1 MQAHVPACLLLP
13 ACRQR
18 LSGLQQ
24 LFGLSDSDVVALF
37 RCLVELLWLKPE
49 EVVRP
54 RRDKLE
60 ALLGRWVVVCLGL
73 CVGWLG
79 GRVACWYCSAVRMA
93 CRNHSFSPHA
103 HTFVAEA
110 LAAAF
115 FVAPAAGPF
124 DKQMLRRFIHS
135 RFVFR
140 LPVATMEAV
149 FEGAAELM
157 GGEEAAQQLL
167 RAEPKLF
174 AAGVQRLRLN
184 LAALQHPV
192 AGCTLEEARQ
202 VLLSTPQLAVLALD
216 TPKFRR
222 RMEALTDFYEHANTG
237 AVPASSQAFRETRQL
252 HVTLLVPGLLV
263 PIAQSQK
270 RHTTRACLPSAHSPA
285 EPAAE
290 MLLSRNRGTHL
301 MSSLWTVGP
310 RMAFVRHLRL
320 KRGQPGLRT
329 SAVACTLGPFCR
341 AVRADV
347 ATYKGFEAGWLA
359 SPEAAQLCEHEP
371 PRRQATP
378 TGSGGGDCSSSSSSS
393 DDDGSSS
400 SSEEDE
406 RG

>member
-1 MQAHVPACLLLP
+1 
-13 ACRQR
+13 
-18 LSGLQQ
+18 
-24 LFGLSDSDVVALF
+24 
-37 RCLVELLWLKPE
+37 
-49 EVVRP
+49 
-54 RRDKLE
+54 
-60 ALLGRWVVVCLGL
+60 
-73 CVGWLG
+73 
-79 GRVACWYCSAVRMA
+79 
-93 CRNHSFSPHA
+93 
-103 HTFVAEA
+103 
-110 LAAAF
+110 
-115 FVAPAAGPF
+115 
-124 DKQMLRRFIHS
+124 MLRRFIQS
-135 RFVFR
+135 RFVLR

-157 GGEEAAQQLL
+157 GGVEAAQQLL

-202 VLLSTPQLAVLALD
+202 VLLSTPQLSVFALD

-237 AVPASSQAFRETRQL
+237 AVPDSSQAFRETRQL

-320 KRGQPGLRT
+320 ERGQPDLRT
-329 SAVACTLGPFCR
+329 SQVACTLGPFCR
-341 AVRADV
+341 SVRADV
-347 ATYKGFEAGWLA
+347 ATYKGFEAAWLA
-359 SPEAAQLCEHEP
+359 SPEAAQLCEHER
-371 PRRQATP
+371 PRRQATGAGALGSS
-378 TGSGGGDCSSSSSSS
+378 GSGGGVCSSSSSSSS
-393 DDDGSSS
+393 DDDDSS
-400 SSEEDE
+400 SSEKDE